1 MIPKKRRR
9 RKKNN
14 YGYIYMEKCTQ
25 TPWKNHTSFPFLLG
39 GLRVCACACSMCIR
53 HHTARSVPE
62 LRKLCV
68 SPILPQVS
76 TLQGI
81 THVSLS
87 RRRVSVAIKVS
98 RIVTSMRYTARGTPP
113 AVFVRG
119 RGISRGGEEI

>member
-1 MIPKKRRR
+1 M
-9 RKKNN
+9 
-14 YGYIYMEKCTQ
+14 GTF
-25 TPWKNHTSFPFLLG
+25 TWKNVPRHRGKIIRFPFLLG

-76 TLQGI
+76 TLPGI

-119 RGISRGGEEI
+119 RGISRGGGNLVSFFYVFF